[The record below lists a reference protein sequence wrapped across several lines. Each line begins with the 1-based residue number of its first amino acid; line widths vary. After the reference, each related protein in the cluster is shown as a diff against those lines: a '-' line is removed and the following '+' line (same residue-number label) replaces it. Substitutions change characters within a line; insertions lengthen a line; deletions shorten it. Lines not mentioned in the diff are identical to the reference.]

1 MTDQGRGSPEDGAA
15 GTGTGAGAAGE
26 AAASTGTA
34 DEAAVVPGPRGA
46 EGDGDAGEPGGGHY
60 IVCGGNSLAHR
71 LILELTE
78 QYEVPVIAVVPD
90 RSREHG
96 PAIAQIPGVRA
107 VLEHSTVTGEALG
120 AADVAHAR
128 GIALMDGTDQENIHA
143 ALAAENRN
151 PGVRIVLRIFNQ
163 RLGEHLEKLLPNC
176 AALSGSAT
184 AAPAFANGALGH
196 PHTVEVGGR
205 QLYVAY
211 DGDIRPD
218 QICLVADRIDRRDL
232 SRLRLLP
239 ETGGRAAE
247 FIRIAELMGGGEGL
261 GATGRPDLAPA
272 HESGGLAA
280 LQTLDTEPPLRPP
293 LRKRLKWWL
302 LDGLKHFTNT
312 RLRMILISAFVA
324 ILLGGLVLARH
335 SSHPGGFG
343 WTVYFTLLDAAGA
356 VQPDVPGQQVLGDSW
371 ARAAQV
377 LITFCGIT
385 FVPVATAIVVE
396 ALASGRRGVP
406 RPPGARTRDHVIVV
420 GLGNVGTR
428 VAALVRATGLP
439 VVCLE
444 RDPQARGIAA
454 ARALGIPV
462 LIGEGP
468 LEAQLK
474 QARVKHARA
483 VVAVTSDDAANLEA
497 ALEARAVRPEVRIVV
512 RLFDDDFAHHVYATL
527 GNVASRSVSYLAAP
541 AFAAALMGREV
552 LGTLSVFRHVLLI
565 AELTVEE
572 GSGLD
577 GQNTGDLEGPGGVRV
592 LAVRLHRRPQDH
604 QWNFADRSRR
614 LTPGDRI
621 VVAATRA
628 GLARVIQ

>member
-1 MTDQGRGSPEDGAA
+1 MAEDGDP
-15 GTGTGAGAAGE
+15 E
-26 AAASTGTA
+26 PGTA
-34 DEAAVVPGPRGA
+34 AT
-46 EGDGDAGEPGGGHY
+46 GEPIGGHY

-78 QYEVPVIAVVPD
+78 QYEVPVVAVVPD

-96 PAIAQIPGVRA
+96 PAIGQIPGVAA
-107 VLEHSTVTGEALG
+107 VLEYSTVTGEALG
-120 AADVAHAR
+120 AAGVERAR

-184 AAPAFANGALGH
+184 AAPAFTNGALNR

-211 DGDIRPD
+211 GQDIRSN
-218 QICLVADRIDRRDL
+218 QVCLVADRIDRQDL

-239 ETGGRAAE
+239 ETGGRAAD
-247 FIRIAELMGGGEGL
+247 FIRLAERFGSGEGPIEL
-261 GATGRPDLAPA
+261 GRPDLTPA
-272 HESGGLAA
+272 HGGGDLAA
-280 LQTLDTEPPLRPP
+280 LQPLDTEPPLRPP

-302 LDGLKHFTNT
+302 LDSLKYFTNT
-312 RLRMILISAFVA
+312 RLRMILITAFAA
-324 ILLGGLVLARH
+324 IVVGAAVLARH
-335 SSHPGGFG
+335 STHPGGIG
-343 WTVYFTLLDAAGA
+343 WTLYFTLLDAAGA
-356 VQPDVPGQQVLGDSW
+356 VQPDVPGQVLGDAW

-396 ALASGRRGVP
+396 ALASGRRGAP

-428 VAALVRATGLP
+428 VATLIHGTGLP

-462 LIGEGP
+462 LIGDGP

-474 QARVKHARA
+474 QAQVKHARA
-483 VVAVTSDDAANLEA
+483 VVAVTSDDAVNLEA

-527 GNVASRSVSYLAAP
+527 GNVASRSLSYLAAP

-552 LGTLSVFRHVLLI
+552 LGTLSVFRHVLLV

-572 GSGLD
+572 GSALD
-577 GQNTGDLEGPGGVRV
+577 GVNLGDLEGPGGVRV
-592 LAVRLHRRPQDH
+592 LAVRLQRRTEVY

-614 LTPGDRI
+614 LATGDRI

-628 GLARVIQ
+628 GLARIIQEPGSPAGEAADLP

>member
-1 MTDQGRGSPEDGAA
+1 MTDQGRGSPQDAA
-15 GTGTGAGAAGE
+15 DAGDTRTSGAGPGSSGSGADSGGAGP
-26 AAASTGTA
+26 SSG
-34 DEAAVVPGPRGA
+34 GA
-46 EGDGDAGEPGGGHY
+46 GSIEGHY

-71 LILELTE
+71 LVLELTE
-78 QYEVPVIAVVPD
+78 QYEVPVVAVVPD

-96 PAIAQIPGVRA
+96 PAIAQLPGVAA
-107 VLEHSTVTGEALG
+107 VLEYSTLTGEALE
-120 AADVAHAR
+120 AAGVDRAR

-151 PGVRIVLRIFNQ
+151 HGVRIVLRIFNQ

-176 AALSGSAT
+176 AALSASAT
-184 AAPAFANGALGH
+184 AAPAFANGALGR
-196 PHTVEVGGR
+196 PHSVEVGGR
-205 QLYVAY
+205 HLYVAY
-211 DGDIRPD
+211 DEDIHSN
-218 QICLVADRIDRRDL
+218 QLCLVADRIDPQDL
-232 SRLRLLP
+232 SQLRLLP
-239 ETGGRAAE
+239 DTGGRAAD
-247 FIRIAELMGGGEGL
+247 FIRIAERFGSGEGPIEL
-261 GATGRPDLAPA
+261 GRPDVAPA
-272 HESGGLAA
+272 REPGGLAA
-280 LQTLDTEPPLRPP
+280 LQPLDAEPALRQPLG
-293 LRKRLKWWL
+293 KRVKWWL
-302 LDGLKHFTNT
+302 LDSLKYFTNT
-312 RLRMILISAFVA
+312 RLRVILITAFAA
-324 ILLGGLVLARH
+324 IVVGAAVLYYRTQHPPGL
-335 SSHPGGFG
+335 G
-343 WTVYFTLLDAAGA
+343 WTLYSTLLDAAGA
-356 VQPDVPGQQVLGDSW
+356 AQPDLPTDQVLGDPW

-385 FVPVATAIVVE
+385 FVPLVTAIAVE
-396 ALASGRRGVP
+396 ALASGRRGLP
-406 RPPGARTRDHVIVV
+406 RPPGSRTRDHVIVV

-428 VAALVRATGLP
+428 VATLVHGTGLP

-444 RDPQARGIAA
+444 RDPNARGIAA

-483 VVAVTSDDAANLEA
+483 VAAVTSDDAANLEA

-552 LGTLSVFRHVLLI
+552 LGTLSVFRHVLLV

-572 GSGLD
+572 GSALEGR
-577 GQNTGDLEGPGGVRV
+577 NTGDLEASGGVRV
-592 LAVRLHRRPQDH
+592 VAVRLHRRADAY

-614 LTPGDRI
+614 LVPGDHI

-628 GLARVIQ
+628 GLARIIQ

>member
-1 MTDQGRGSPEDGAA
+1 MTDQGRGSPPAVREQHADPDGD
-15 GTGTGAGAAGE
+15 G
-26 AAASTGTA
+26 
-34 DEAAVVPGPRGA
+34 GA
-46 EGDGDAGEPGGGHY
+46 EGIGGHY

-71 LILELTE
+71 LIRELTE
-78 QYEVPVIAVVPD
+78 QYEVPVVVVVPD
-90 RSREHG
+90 SSREHG
-96 PAIAQIPGVRA
+96 PAIRRIPGVAA
-107 VLEHSTVTGEALG
+107 VLEHSTVTGEAL
-120 AADVAHAR
+120 AAAGVERAR
-128 GIALMDGTDQENIHA
+128 GVALMDGTDQENIHA

-151 PGVRIVLRIFNQ
+151 PGIRIVLRIYNQ

-184 AAPAFANGALGH
+184 AAPAFTNGALAR

-205 QLYVAY
+205 HLYVAY
-211 DGDIRPD
+211 DEDIRSN
-218 QICLVADRIDRRDL
+218 QICLVADRIDRQDL
-232 SRLRLLP
+232 TRLRLLP
-239 ETGGRAAE
+239 ETGGRAAD
-247 FIRIAELMGGGEGL
+247 FIRVAERFGSGEGPIEL
-261 GATGRPDLAPA
+261 GRPADPAPA
-272 HESGGLAA
+272 DLGGLAA
-280 LQTLDTEPPLRPP
+280 LQPLETPPPLRPP
-293 LRKRLKWWL
+293 LGKRLKWWL
-302 LDGLKHFTNT
+302 LDSLKYFTNT
-312 RLRMILISAFVA
+312 RLRMILITAFAA
-324 ILLGGLVLARH
+324 ITVGAVVLARH
-335 SSHPGGFG
+335 STHPGGFG
-343 WTVYFTLLDAAGA
+343 WTLYFTLLDAAGA

-396 ALASGRRGVP
+396 ALASGRRGAP

-428 VAALVRATGLP
+428 VATLIHGSGLP

-444 RDPQARGIAA
+444 RDPNARGIAA

-572 GSGLD
+572 GTALAD
-577 GQNTGDLEGPGGVRV
+577 QNIGDLEREGGVRV
-592 LAVRLHRRPQDH
+592 LAVRLQRRAEIY
-604 QWNFADRSRR
+604 QWNFADRSRV
-614 LTPGDRI
+614 LLPGDRI

>member
-1 MTDQGRGSPEDGAA
+1 MTDQGRGSPEGGTEPTGAA
-15 GTGTGAGAAGE
+15 EAVGAAEAAGA
-26 AAASTGTA
+26 
-34 DEAAVVPGPRGA
+34 VV
-46 EGDGDAGEPGGGHY
+46 GGHY
-60 IVCGGNSLAHR
+60 IVCGGNSLAYR

-78 QYEVPVIAVVPD
+78 QYEVPVVAVVPD

-96 PAIAQIPGVRA
+96 PAIARIPGVRA
-107 VLEHSTVTGEALG
+107 VLEHAAVTGEALG
-120 AADVAHAR
+120 AADVGHAR

-184 AAPAFANGALGH
+184 AAPAFANGALSR

-211 DGDIRPD
+211 DAEIRSD
-218 QICLVADRIDRRDL
+218 QVCLVADRIDRQDL
-232 SRLRLLP
+232 TRLRLLP
-239 ETGGRAAE
+239 GTGGRAAD
-247 FIRIAELMGGGEGL
+247 FIRIAEFLGGGEGVVPR
-261 GATGRPDLAPA
+261 GRPDLAPA
-272 HESGGLAA
+272 AEPGGLAA
-280 LQTLDTEPPLRPP
+280 LQTLDTEQPLRPP

-312 RLRMILISAFVA
+312 RLRMILITAFVA

-335 SSHPGGFG
+335 TTHSGGFG

-356 VQPDVPGQQVLGDSW
+356 VQPDVPGQVLGDSW

-428 VAALVRATGLP
+428 VATLVHGTGLP

-577 GQNTGDLEGPGGVRV
+577 GRNTGDLEGPGGVRV
-592 LAVRLHRRPQDH
+592 LAVRLHRRPQDY

-614 LTPGDRI
+614 LLPGDRI

>member
-1 MTDQGRGSPEDGAA
+1 MTDQGRGSPEGGTAPDGAEAVGGAEA
-15 GTGTGAGAAGE
+15 GVPVGE
-26 AAASTGTA
+26 AGG
-34 DEAAVVPGPRGA
+34 PGAP
-46 EGDGDAGEPGGGHY
+46 GGHY
-60 IVCGGNSLAHR
+60 IVCGGNSLAYR

-78 QYEVPVIAVVPD
+78 QYEVPVVAVVPD

-96 PAIAQIPGVRA
+96 PAIARIPGVRA
-107 VLEHSTVTGEALG
+107 VLEHATVTGEALG
-120 AADVAHAR
+120 AADVEHAR

-184 AAPAFANGALGH
+184 AAPAFANGALSR

-205 QLYVAY
+205 HLYVAY

-218 QICLVADRIDRRDL
+218 QICLVADRIDRQDL
-232 SRLRLLP
+232 GRLRLLP
-239 ETGGRAAE
+239 GTGGRAAD
-247 FIRIAELMGGGEGL
+247 FIRIAEFLGGGEGIVPR
-261 GATGRPDLAPA
+261 GRPLPAPA
-272 HESGGLAA
+272 AEPGGLAA
-280 LQTLDTEPPLRPP
+280 LQALDVEPPLRQPW
-293 LRKRLKWWL
+293 RKRLKWWL

-312 RLRMILISAFVA
+312 RLRMILITAFAA

-335 SSHPGGFG
+335 STHPGGFG

-356 VQPDVPGQQVLGDSW
+356 VQPDVPGQQVLGDAW

-577 GQNTGDLEGPGGVRV
+577 GRNTGDLEGPGGVRV
-592 LAVRLHRRPQDH
+592 LAVRLQRRPQDY
-604 QWNFADRSRR
+604 QWNFADRSRP
-614 LTPGDRI
+614 LAPGDRI

-628 GLARVIQ
+628 GLARAIQ

>member
-1 MTDQGRGSPEDGAA
+1 MTDQGRGSPEDGA
-15 GTGTGAGAAGE
+15 
-26 AAASTGTA
+26 
-34 DEAAVVPGPRGA
+34 
-46 EGDGDAGEPGGGHY
+46 EPGGTEPDAVTGTEAVTSTDADAAGTDAAAEPDGHY

-78 QYEVPVIAVVPD
+78 QYEVPVVAVVPD
-90 RSREHG
+90 RSREHA
-96 PAIAQIPGVRA
+96 PAIAQIPGVTA
-107 VLEHSTVTGEALG
+107 VLEHSTVTGEAL
-120 AADVAHAR
+120 AAARVEQAR

-211 DGDIRPD
+211 DADIRSD
-218 QICLVADRIDRRDL
+218 QICLVADRIDRQDL
-232 SRLRLLP
+232 GRLRLLP
-239 ETGGRAAE
+239 ETGGRAAD
-247 FIRIAELMGGGEGL
+247 FIRIAELLGGGEVL
-261 GATGRPDLAPA
+261 GPVGRPDPAPA
-272 HESGGLAA
+272 REPGGLAA
-280 LQTLDTEPPLRPP
+280 LQRLDTEPPLRPP

-302 LDGLKHFTNT
+302 LDSLKYFTNT
-312 RLRMILISAFVA
+312 RLRMILITAFAA
-324 ILLGGLVLARH
+324 IVVGGLVLATH
-335 SSHPGGFG
+335 TTHPGGLG

-356 VQPDVPGQQVLGDSW
+356 VQPDVPGEQVLGDSW

-396 ALASGRRGVP
+396 ALASGRRGLP

-428 VAALVRATGLP
+428 VATLVHGTGLP

-565 AELTVEE
+565 AELAVEE
-572 GSGLD
+572 GSALD
-577 GQNTGDLEGPGGVRV
+577 GRNTGDLEGPGGVRV
-592 LAVRLHRRPQDH
+592 LAVRLHRRPHDY

-614 LTPGDRI
+614 LAPGDR
-621 VVAATRA
+621 VVIAATRA

>member
-1 MTDQGRGSPEDGAA
+1 MTDQGRGSPADGTEPG
-15 GTGTGAGAAGE
+15 GTDTEGAESAESAE
-26 AAASTGTA
+26 
-34 DEAAVVPGPRGA
+34 GA
-46 EGDGDAGEPGGGHY
+46 EGVGEPGAVDEGPDGGGGHY

-78 QYEVPVIAVVPD
+78 QYEVPVVAVVPD

-120 AADVAHAR
+120 AADVGRAR

-163 RLGEHLEKLLPNC
+163 RLGEHIEKLLPNC

-184 AAPAFANGALGH
+184 AAPAFANGALGR

-211 DGDIRPD
+211 DGEIRPN
-218 QICLVADRIDRRDL
+218 QICLVADRIDRQDL
-232 SRLRLLP
+232 TRLRLLP
-239 ETGGRAAE
+239 ETGGRAAD
-247 FIRIAELMGGGEGL
+247 FIRIAELLGGGEGFGPGGRS
-261 GATGRPDLAPA
+261 GAAGRPELGPLR
-272 HESGGLAA
+272 EPGGLAA
-280 LQTLDTEPPLRPP
+280 LQTLDTEPPLRQP
-293 LRKRLKWWL
+293 LRKRVKWWL

-312 RLRMILISAFVA
+312 RLRMILITAFAA
-324 ILLGGLVLARH
+324 ILLGGLVLSLH
-335 SSHPGGFG
+335 SDSSHGFG
-343 WTVYFTLLDAAGA
+343 WTLYFTLLDAAGA
-356 VQPDVPGQQVLGDSW
+356 VQPDVPGQQVTGDAW

-396 ALASGRRGVP
+396 ALASGRRGLP

-454 ARALGIPV
+454 ARSLGIPV

-468 LEAQLK
+468 LEAQLR

-552 LGTLSVFRHVLLI
+552 LGTLSVFRHVLLV
-565 AELTVEE
+565 AELAVEE
-572 GSGLD
+572 GTVPD
-577 GQNTGDLEGPGGVRV
+577 GQNVGDLERPGGVRI
-592 LAVRLHRRPQDH
+592 LAVRLQRRGHDY

-614 LTPGDRI
+614 LAPGDRI
-621 VVAATRA
+621 VIAATRA